1 MNGECTEDELL
12 AKFLQNFESSGIE
25 NAEVRKN
32 KKSNISFNIK
42 KEYKVKWTIKYKNKS
57 GEKMLKIIKMNKKK
71 LQKKK

>member
-1 MNGECTEDELL
+1 MYNVKNNPKYLNGECTEDELL

-42 KEYKVKWTIKYKNKS
+42 KKVIKSEPNKNKS
-57 GEKMLKIIKMNKKK
+57 
-71 LQKKK
+71 